1 MLLSGRFP
9 QLRGFRF
16 EQSYTDGNGLTVVA
30 TATQRTALCSVCSSL
45 SACVHSRYQR
55 RITDLPCAGHAV
67 TLLIHARRF
76 FCRNPRCPR
85 KTFRECLPIF
95 AAPRARSSHG
105 VRATLAR
112 IGFALGG
119 APGARLARSLG
130 MATSGT
136 TILRL
141 VRATPCPAPGHP
153 RILGIDDWAWR
164 KGTRYGTIICD
175 LEQHRPVDLLPDR
188 SADTVAAWL
197 RGHPSVTVISRDR
210 GDIYIDGATRGA
222 PDAVHTAQRAPADRF
237 HLIKNLGEAVEG
249 FLHHKQPVL
258 KQIGTNGRAPVPVR
272 PPLQPWQVRAEEES
286 ERRHAQCLARYEAVI
301 ALRAKG
307 ASIADIAR
315 NVAINRETV
324 VRYLRLGAP
333 PERKRRCIRG
343 TVLDPYKEHLLDR
356 WDEGCHDAR
365 RLCAEIRALGYRHAY
380 TNVSRFL
387 AQLRLPVGERPSIS
401 RERISAQRPPTPRQ
415 VAMLFVRRP
424 ETLTEKQQA
433 YVEELCRA
441 DAMIA
446 TVYTL
451 AQAFT
456 TMAHE
461 RQGEKLDTWI
471 ARVTAAEIADLQ
483 RFAAGL
489 LLDKAA
495 VQAGLTLAWSNGQT
509 EGQVN
514 RLKTVKQPVD
524 RLPDSMYSASAYSTR
539 RKVHPPCG

>member
-1 MLLSGRFP
+1 MLLSAVFP
-9 QLRGFRF
+9 QLRGFRL
-16 EQSYTDGNGLTVVA
+16 EQIRTDDDDLTVVA
-30 TATQRTALCSVCSSL
+30 TSTQRTALCSVCSSL
-45 SACVHSRYQR
+45 SSDVHSRYQR

-67 TLLIHARRF
+67 TLLVHARRF

-85 KTFRECLPIF
+85 KTFRECLPIL

-105 VRATLAR
+105 VRVTLAR

-119 APGARLARSLG
+119 APGARLARLLG
-130 MATSGT
+130 MTTSGT
-136 TILRL
+136 TVLRL
-141 VRATPCPAPGHP
+141 VRATPGTAVGHP

-164 KGTRYGTIICD
+164 KGARYGTIICD

-197 RGHPSVTVISRDR
+197 RTHPGVAVISRDR

-222 PDAVHTAQRAPADRF
+222 PDAVQVADRF

-249 FLHHKQPVL
+249 FLHHKQSVL
-258 KQIGTNGRAPVPVR
+258 KHIGTNGSAPVPVS

-286 ERRHAQCLARYEAVI
+286 ERRHAQCLARYEAVM

-307 ASIADIAR
+307 VSIADIAR
-315 NVAINRETV
+315 NVEINRETV

-333 PERKRRCIRG
+333 PERKRRSIRG
-343 TVLDPYKEHLLDR
+343 TVLDPYKEYLLHR

-365 RLCAEIRALGYRHAY
+365 RLCAEIRARGYRHAY

-424 ETLTEKQQA
+424 ETLTEKQQTC
-433 YVEELCRA
+433 VEELCRA
-441 DAMIA
+441 DAAIA
-446 TVYTL
+446 TAYTL

-456 TMAHE
+456 TMVHE
-461 RQGEKLDTWI
+461 RQGEEIDAWI

-483 RFAAGL
+483 RFAVGL

-495 VQAGLTLAWSNGQT
+495 VQAGLTLEWSNGQT

-514 RLKTVKQPVD
+514 RLKSVKRQ
-524 RLPDSMYSASAYSTR
+524 MYGRAGFDLLRQRVLHGT
-539 RKVHPPCG
+539 